1 MGGGDPLTKKSAIV
15 YSIFR
20 LPQASIKNGFG
31 LQQPT
36 TYGIKATTNLTAF
49 KTLPIL
55 DNAWKMFLSQNV
67 YNKSTEVDQ
76 IPCPHCNLQ
85 KGQVFLE
92 QVIIMFPFPL
102 ITFPLKLIVDY
113 KVF

>member
-1 MGGGDPLTKKSAIV
+1 MGGEDPHNGKNQLC
-15 YSIFR
+15 SILR

-55 DNAWKMFLSQNV
+55 DNAWKMF
-67 YNKSTEVDQ
+67 
-76 IPCPHCNLQ
+76 I
-85 KGQVFLE
+85 FLK
-92 QVIIMFPFPL
+92 MY
-102 ITFPLKLIVDY
+102 TTKALK
-113 KVF
+113 

>member
-1 MGGGDPLTKKSAIV
+1 MGYPLNGINQLC
-15 YSIFR
+15 SILL

-36 TYGIKATTNLTAF
+36 TYGIQATTNLTAF
-49 KTLPIL
+49 KTLPIV
-55 DNAWKMFLSQNV
+55 DNAWKMFFSQNV

-85 KGQVFLE
+85 KGQVLLE
-92 QVIIMFPFPL
+92 QVTIMFPFGSVIGVL
-102 ITFPLKLIVDY
+102 ILKLIIDY